1 MAARTVW
8 QQASH
13 PCSFGETPKS
23 ACAAVMAVKLRSQH
37 RGLNNRCRCSAS
49 YAASVPKRVNVT
61 SVSQSDQQ
69 TGRPPPSS
77 SAWGHGRPHGAR
89 FLLKIADCSAWNQLG
104 TIHSATGAI
113 RHTNGG
119 GGESLWP
126 GGGPATGLPGHQG
139 RLRGDAPPVQPL
151 PFFIAA
157 GHLHIHL
164 DLRVPPVE
172 LGHLL
177 APANERSHAPVDIR
191 TREGDALRPA
201 LSLPRGHQ
209 PLATRPASPPLAGAA
224 TPPRLQRTR
233 YDGADSSENCL
244 LQVHSHSPADWPSTL
259 PLPHRHRTVAARP
272 APSPAVS
279 ASTPTSSFPALAK
292 AAGCQPLSAAAPDH
306 FPLEPAEEPA
316 PESLLPRSWLG
327 PSSTAGRKLL
337 KTKHE
342 SKGRGC
348 AEPAE
353 DLGPEELDIVLKF
366 FHPRPKAPAAE
377 GVQRQAGAG
386 GGGEGAAAAAAAAGS
401 EVAVEVLRTAACG
414 DPGSGT

>member
-1 MAARTVW
+1 MRACGREGGLP
-8 QQASH
+8 QA
-13 PCSFGETPKS
+13 CQVTRGVFEGTPPRFNHS
-23 ACAAVMAVKLRSQH
+23 
-37 RGLNNRCRCSAS
+37 
-49 YAASVPKRVNVT
+49 
-61 SVSQSDQQ
+61 
-69 TGRPPPSS
+69 PSS
-77 SAWGHGRPHGAR
+77 
-89 FLLKIADCSAWNQLG
+89 L
-104 TIHSATGAI
+104 
-113 RHTNGG
+113 
-119 GGESLWP
+119 
-126 GGGPATGLPGHQG
+126 
-139 RLRGDAPPVQPL
+139 RLVICT
-151 PFFIAA
+151 FILIC
-157 GHLHIHL
+157 GF
-164 DLRVPPVE
+164 PVE

-233 YDGADSSENCL
+233 YDGADSSENCH
-244 LQVHSHSPADWPSTL
+244 LQVHSHSPAHWPSTL
-259 PLPHRHRTVAARP
+259 PPPHRHRTVAARP